1 MGKKSES
8 HLNNMS
14 VFAFGGAVLLMCV
27 GAGYM
32 MGDANTLEEGVQSL
46 ILPSPIGLHCTDL
59 PIKFPLN

>member
-14 VFAFGGAVLLMCV
+14 MFVFGGAVLLMCV

-32 MGDANTLEEGVQSL
+32 MGDANMFEGVQSL

-59 PIKFPLN
+59 PIKLPLN